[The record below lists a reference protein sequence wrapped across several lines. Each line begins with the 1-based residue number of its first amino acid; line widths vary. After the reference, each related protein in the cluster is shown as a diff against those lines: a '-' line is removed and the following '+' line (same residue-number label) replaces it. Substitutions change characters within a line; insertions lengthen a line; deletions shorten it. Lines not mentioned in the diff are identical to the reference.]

1 MMESK
6 PLRPTSSP
14 TCRPADEGHGPLAFV
29 FSTLAIYQSEFWIAV
44 SKRLAGLGHDVAI
57 IAFDDRSAEMVE
69 GERIECFNAAGAWR
83 VTKRRDKPNAEAL
96 EETFRRYGIQDASGL
111 LTHERAAFEIDDE
124 TTIAHRLSVYLDAV
138 DYALEILSKTGKR
151 LLLVQETGGFVSVLA
166 GYWAARARGLDTW
179 FIEPSFFRGR
189 LFFIRNSLAAPAI
202 HGPGARSPSQELQTY
217 IETTTA
223 NQAIVIPQKDRHQYR
238 PAVAKVLNSRNVGR
252 LIAKLADKHLLGKH
266 QEFGHIGQHVRRHLT
281 MLTTSRRLA
290 KFYSALA
297 DLDRFIYYPLQVP
310 ADMALTIRSPEYLD
324 QLSLIGYLAETVPEG
339 CTLAIKEHPAQIGS
353 VDFSRLR
360 TLLKRHANLFL
371 LPPTTNNYAVVKAAD
386 LVISVNSKSGAEALL
401 IGTPVLV
408 LGDAFYRYSGLA
420 QPIDHLTDLPNAV
433 ESCLAA
439 PDPPDKEAVCRYFQ
453 AVWDKSEPG
462 ELYGLDERNIQ
473 TFVSSLLAQTAG
485 GLTRSESIG
494 TVSPEPAQNG

>member
-1 MMESK
+1 MDSK

-14 TCRPADEGHGPLAFV
+14 TCRPADDGHRPLAFV

-69 GERIECFNAAGAWR
+69 GEGVQCFNAAQAWR
-83 VTKRRDKPNAEAL
+83 EARREDRPNTETL
-96 EETFRRYGIQDASGL
+96 EKTFRRYGIQDASGL

-124 TTIAHRLSVYLDAV
+124 TTIAHRLSVYLGAV
-138 DYALEILSKTGKR
+138 DYALEILGKTGKR

-189 LFFIRNSLAAPAI
+189 LFFVRNSLAAPAI
-202 HGPGARSPSQELQTY
+202 HGPGARCPSQELRTY

-223 NQAIVIPQKDRHQYR
+223 NQALVIPQKDRHQYR

-252 LIAKLADKHLLGKH
+252 LIAKLVDKHLLGKH

-281 MLTTSRRLA
+281 MLTTSWRLA

-324 QLSLIGYLAETVPEG
+324 QLSLIGYLAETAPEG
-339 CTLAIKEHPAQIGS
+339 CTLAIKEHPAQIGG

-371 LPPTTNNYAVVKAAD
+371 LPPTTNNYAVLKAAD
-386 LVISVNSKSGAEALL
+386 VVVSVNSKSGAEALL

-420 QPIDHLTDLPNAV
+420 QPIDHLTDLPGL
-433 ESCLAA
+433 LARLLA
-439 PDPPDKEAVCRYFQ
+439 DPPALNSVEVTRYFQ
-453 AVWDKSEPG
+453 AVWDRSYAG
-462 ELYGLDERNIQ
+462 ELYIKEASNVA
-473 TFVSSLLAQTAG
+473 TFVDSLLAAFVHPRTVG
-485 GLTRSESIG
+485 VHDRTESL
-494 TVSPEPAQNG
+494 E